1 MWRANRM
8 LRYRRKLESHL
19 AHAHITRVR
28 VRDAAEFAAKLA
40 AAAGEAKTRGALS
53 SGSTSGVGAG
63 EGRDGMSARD
73 WAVKQPT
80 RVCYGRLQNAV

>member
-1 MWRANRM
+1 M

-40 AAAGEAKTRGALS
+40 AAAGEAKTRGKEQR
-53 SGSTSGVGAG
+53 VGAG
-63 EGRDGMSARD
+63 AERDRMRARD
-73 WAVKQPT
+73 
-80 RVCYGRLQNAV
+80 